1 MIPDHPCSDRPDES
15 DPIDRKST
23 YQMPL
28 DELVEMLKTTAQRE
42 TRPVFLRVK
51 PDRRV
56 RNEPPPGPDRR
67 RGS

>member
-1 MIPDHPCSDRPDES
+1 MISDPEES
-15 DPIDRKST
+15 DPIERKST

-28 DELVEMLKTTAQRE
+28 DELVEMLTTTAQPE
-42 TRPVFLRVK
+42 SRPFLRVK

-56 RNEPPPGPDRR
+56 RDQPFSGPDRR

>member
-1 MIPDHPCSDRPDES
+1 MISDHPDKS

-28 DELVEMLKTTAQRE
+28 EELVEMLRTTAQPE
-42 TRPVFLRVK
+42 NRPVFLRVK

-56 RNEPPPGPDRR
+56 RNEPHPGPDRR

>member
-1 MIPDHPCSDRPDES
+1 MITDHHDKSDR
-15 DPIDRKST
+15 IDRQST

-28 DELVEMLKTTAQRE
+28 EEVVELLKTTAQSDD
-42 TRPVFLRVK
+42 RPVLLRVK

-67 RGS
+67 RRS

>member
-1 MIPDHPCSDRPDES
+1 MIPDHPDQS

-28 DELVEMLKTTAQRE
+28 DELVEMLKTTAQPE
-42 TRPVFLRVK
+42 NRPVLRAK

-56 RNEPPPGPDRR
+56 RDDPHPGPDRR